1 MITIAR
7 ADRPDHQPLIHQIYE
22 LRTRQL
28 RASPRDHHAAND
40 MGPVKEPA
48 DRPDTV
54 YILVLCEEGTVI
66 ASCRI
71 NNIAQDQ
78 FELCRFDLDL
88 DYASRNG
95 EMDALDKMVS
105 KLFFA
110 LCHFASAIETTTATY
125 ECDDKFA
132 RILERIECQ
141 AYQLDEQIVVDG
153 RSFRRGYFSL
163 DKDLLEKL
171 RTKNGWADVQVDP
184 ALLAGLIKQQG

>member
-22 LRTRQL
+22 LRARQL
-28 RASPRDHHAAND
+28 RTAPRDHHAAND

-66 ASCRI
+66 AACRI
-71 NNIAQDQ
+71 NNIVQDQ

-88 DYASRNG
+88 DYAARNG
-95 EMDALDKMVS
+95 EMDAIDTMVS

-110 LCHFASAIETTTATY
+110 LCHFAVAIEKTTATH
-125 ECDDKFA
+125 ECDDRFM

-141 AYQLDEQIVVDG
+141 AHRLDEQIVLDG
-153 RSFRRGYFSL
+153 RSYRRGYFSL
-163 DKDLLEKL
+163 DKSFLEKL
-171 RTKNGWADVQVDP
+171 RAKYGWADLQVDP
-184 ALLAGLIKQQG
+184 VDLTGLIKKQG